1 MKKDP
6 NNSMNG
12 TATMPSYFPCIKSSE
27 SHPLADWLY
36 LKSVITSSP
45 ELRMMTETYRKRLAI
60 SKQFAD
66 QYKPEM
72 PAITVSALMN
82 GYGRQLA
89 DFLKPTY
96 MLQLDFDHVKKE
108 DMEQLIQLVRGDN
121 HTMVEYITVSG
132 RGFRVFCAY
141 HPVDDDDISVLEL
154 FDAVLQKAMAYYT
167 QLLGI
172 APDKQ
177 CVDITRCAGLAYDPD
192 AYFRWDAEPF
202 ALGPKDLKTL
212 YTKKALQAK
221 YSARRNAKGG
231 KRSSKVKEE
240 AKSSD
245 KGAPTI
251 EEAASHIKELLDLWG
266 YRFEPEHHNEY
277 VWHFADIC
285 IYYGIPQ
292 EEVQT
297 YADREFGTSYEDTAS
312 VIKSRYKHLNKF
324 GIWHFYRHGEGRSAK
339 PSVRGI
345 KQWLLTHY
353 LFRRNVLTGFYEVE
367 SRFVLDG
374 KYPDW
379 VRIDDN
385 IENSIWSEMD
395 ESGLHLSEKTLH
407 NIINSDFSEPF
418 DPLDDYLRSLPK
430 WKKGEDPDYIDQLAD
445 RIEVENLPD
454 NEHTQSLFRYFF
466 KKWLVAMV
474 VAWVTLK
481 VVNQMILIFVGKG
494 GIFKTT
500 FFHMLLPPQL
510 RQYFLNDSTG
520 AYTDKDFMEAFSSK
534 ALLCLDEFE
543 MVFGKNLSAFK
554 SNMTK
559 VTFSIRRPYD
569 KYRSEMPH
577 RGSLCGTTNNQQF
590 ITDEENRRYCP
601 WLVKSIESPIEHPI
615 DYDHVF
621 AEAVAL
627 GQEVMS
633 HPGVD
638 ILVDKG

>member
-1 MKKDP
+1 MEKES
-6 NNSMNG
+6 NTNCMYEA
-12 TATMPSYFPCIKSSE
+12 ATMPSYFPCIKSSE

-108 DMEQLIQLVRGDN
+108 DMEQLIQLVRGDS

-141 HPVDDDDISVLEL
+141 RPVDDDDISVLEL
-154 FDAVLQKAMAYYT
+154 FDSVLQKAMAYYT

-202 ALGPKDLKTL
+202 ALGPKDLNPL

-240 AKSSD
+240 AKSND

-292 EEVQT
+292 EEVLT

-385 IENSIWSEMD
+385 IENSIWSED
-395 ESGLHLSEKTLH
+395 GRVGTASLGEDLAQHHQQRLQRAV
-407 NIINSDFSEPF
+407 
-418 DPLDDYLRSLPK
+418 RSL
-430 WKKGEDPDYIDQLAD
+430 G
-445 RIEVENLPD
+445 RLPA
-454 NEHTQSLFRYFF
+454 QS
-466 KKWLVAMV
+466 AE
-474 VAWVTLK
+474 
-481 VVNQMILIFVGKG
+481 
-494 GIFKTT
+494 
-500 FFHMLLPPQL
+500 
-510 RQYFLNDSTG
+510 
-520 AYTDKDFMEAFSSK
+520 MEEGRGSRLHRPA
-534 ALLCLDEFE
+534 
-543 MVFGKNLSAFK
+543 
-554 SNMTK
+554 
-559 VTFSIRRPYD
+559 RR
-569 KYRSEMPH
+569 PH
-577 RGSLCGTTNNQQF
+577 RGGEPARQRAYAEPLPLFLQEVAGSDGGGMGNAEGGEPDDTHLRGQGRHLQ
-590 ITDEENRRYCP
+590 
-601 WLVKSIESPIEHPI
+601 
-615 DYDHVF
+615 DHILPH
-621 AEAVAL
+621 AVAPTVAPVL
-627 GQEVMS
+627 PQRLDGSLHRQGLHGGFQQQGSALSRRV
-633 HPGVD
+633 
-638 ILVDKG
+638 